1 MAIRRWLILL
11 TAAAGLAAGQL
22 AMSALAQSPAQA
34 RQADPSRTFD
44 AGLDA
49 YHQMKFAEAERLYR
63 LAAEEGDVA
72 AQVNLGNMYAYGDG
86 VPKNLNEAVK
96 WYRRA
101 ADQGD
106 SAGRQLLDNLLN
118 DIETMKA
125 LNRQ

>member
-1 MAIRRWLILL
+1 
-11 TAAAGLAAGQL
+11 
-22 AMSALAQSPAQA
+22 
-34 RQADPSRTFD
+34 
-44 AGLDA
+44 
-49 YHQMKFAEAERLYR
+49 
-63 LAAEEGDVA
+63 
-72 AQVNLGNMYAYGDG
+72 MYAYGDG